1 MVKEVPLATRVEP
14 FKDRL
19 VPIDIV
25 SGPPSPVDTRPSS
38 VCDGIA
44 SAGCTPANTCAR
56 VIFSAVPLWLINSS
70 SVSDAAVAGAS
81 WSIVGIAK
89 FTYRWTKKKLF
100 LNTQACAAGSGDYN
114 RVSVLIGY
122 HHTGG
127 DLNCVARY
135 CRTRQFKDRQKHT
148 ALDRPAVC
156 CRDQQSDRINSS
168 SKAPG

>member
-38 VCDGIA
+38 VCEGIA

-89 FTYRWTKKKLF
+89 FTYRWTKRSFFQRLQ
-100 LNTQACAAGSGDYN
+100 L
-114 RVSVLIGY
+114 VLPGQETTIG
-122 HHTGG
+122 
-127 DLNCVARY
+127 LP
-135 CRTRQFKDRQKHT
+135 F
-148 ALDRPAVC
+148 
-156 CRDQQSDRINSS
+156 
-168 SKAPG
+168 